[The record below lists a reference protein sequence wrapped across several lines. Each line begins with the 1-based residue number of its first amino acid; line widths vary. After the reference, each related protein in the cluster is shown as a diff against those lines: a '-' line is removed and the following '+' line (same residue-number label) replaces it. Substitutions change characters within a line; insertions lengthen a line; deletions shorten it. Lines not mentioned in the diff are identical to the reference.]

1 MVLLVEALV
10 GHLDR
15 RLQLAHKRVNGLVER
30 VEVLV
35 VASVVAL
42 VTGKDHL
49 LQLAQEVDLVLHVLR
64 VFHGGAFQCCVYVPS
79 TSAHGVFVKKS
90 AIAVSYAAVCA
101 NAFFIS
107 LKRVSNPIVPPWSAS
122 SLAMLA

>member
-1 MVLLVEALV
+1 MGCGSSLLVHE
-10 GHLDR
+10 
-15 RLQLAHKRVNGLVER
+15 RVDGVVER
-30 VEVLV
+30 VEVRAVSRVVVLV
-35 VASVVAL
+35 ARE
-42 VTGKDHL
+42 DEL
-49 LQLAQEVDLVLHVLR
+49 LELAEEVDLVFHALHIR
-64 VFHGGAFQCCVYVPS
+64 DPQCCVYVPS
-79 TSAHGVFVKKS
+79 TSAHGVFVKKP